1 MFALVLTA
9 GCQDKILLLI
19 QGGLGHKSIFVWI
32 DLRYNQNIFTV
43 SEFSDFKIF
52 AINKFK

>member
-52 AINKFK
+52 AINKF

>member
-9 GCQDKILLLI
+9 GCQEKILLLI
-19 QGGLGHKSIFVWI
+19 QGGLGHIVWI

-52 AINKFK
+52 AINKF